1 MKILIVEDEKKL
13 AQYLCQG
20 LTQEGY
26 QANAVHNGI
35 DGLHEVTTMP
45 YDLLILDGN
54 LPGIDGMGVLAALRQ
69 THQLPVLM
77 LTARNSVEDRVRG
90 LTAGADDYLAK
101 PFVFSELLARVQ
113 ALLRRSNPSRQ
124 QSSTTEYVVA
134 DLRLDFVK
142 RKAFRQ
148 DKRLDLSSKEFLL
161 LTVLM
166 QRSGEIISR
175 TELAQQVWDMNFD
188 SDTNVVEVAVR
199 RLRLKVDEGFESALI
214 HNVRGMGYV
223 LEPRIAQSA
232 KATPHA

>member
-20 LTQEGY
+20 LNQEGF
-26 QANAVHNGI
+26 QANAVHDGI
-35 DGLHEVTTMP
+35 DGLHEITTMH

-54 LPGIDGMGVLAALRQ
+54 LPGIDGLGVLAALRQ

-77 LTARNSVEDRVRG
+77 LTARNTVEDRVRG

-101 PFVFSELLARVQ
+101 PFAFTELLARVN
-113 ALLRRSNPSRQ
+113 ALLRRSNSAKQ
-124 QSSTTEYVVA
+124 QSAASEYVVA

-142 RKAFRQ
+142 RKAYRQ

-166 QRSGEIISR
+166 QRTGEVISR

-199 RLRLKVDEGFESALI
+199 RLRLKVDADFDKALI

-223 LEPRIAQSA
+223 LEPRE
-232 KATPHA
+232 T

>member
-13 AQYLCQG
+13 ANYLRQG
-20 LTQEGY
+20 LIQEGY
-26 QANAVHNGI
+26 QADAVHNGI
-35 DGLHEVTTMP
+35 DGLHEVTTNH
-45 YDLLILDGN
+45 YDLMVLDGN

-77 LTARNSVEDRVRG
+77 LTARSSVEDRVKG
-90 LTAGADDYLAK
+90 LTMGADDYLVK
-101 PFVFSELLARVQ
+101 PFVFSELLARIQ
-113 ALLRRSNPSRQ
+113 ALLRRSDPARQ
-124 QSSTTEYVVA
+124 QTTSNEYVVA

-142 RKAFRQ
+142 RKVFRGE
-148 DKRLDLSSKEFLL
+148 KRLDLTSKEFLL

-166 QRSGEIISR
+166 QRSGEVISR

-199 RLRLKVDEGFESALI
+199 RLRLKVEDGFDSPLI

-223 LEPRIAQSA
+223 LEPRDN
-232 KATPHA
+232 KAESSKK